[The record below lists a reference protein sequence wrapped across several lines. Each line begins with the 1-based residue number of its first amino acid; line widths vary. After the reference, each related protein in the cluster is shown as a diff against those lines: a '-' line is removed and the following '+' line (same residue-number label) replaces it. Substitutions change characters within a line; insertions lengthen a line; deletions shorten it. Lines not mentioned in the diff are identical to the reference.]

1 MTSALE
7 KAINAAVK
15 QELDPVNTTAIIS
28 HCKKYYLTRSE
39 IKEFTAKYRKTYE
52 NKSEDIIDEV
62 FIPTAKSTQII
73 KLHSYDLD
81 KILDDKDLSI
91 IQLAFKIISIDF
103 KLIIKPAADAY
114 SGKPISNGRIIKH
127 ITKLKEYKKASE
139 EFKSN
144 QLCKT
149 KLLLDLNDKY
159 LTHSLTTLNEFIDKD
174 IESIDHDLSIY
185 NNMLGSIDVVC
196 YENMI
201 GELIS
206 AYKFS
211 VNTDFDAD
219 EITKYSRT
227 MDQSDNLKLWLEGL
241 RILYSQITNSITI
254 VVSGYVGISRNDLN
268 TCKIFTG
275 STLDNI
281 IIMRYCAN
289 VNETKRMLNLMLLAK
304 HMTADEFKLESNENN
319 FITLF
324 NTVVDSLN

>member
-1 MTSALE
+1 
-7 KAINAAVK
+7 
-15 QELDPVNTTAIIS
+15 
-28 HCKKYYLTRSE
+28 
-39 IKEFTAKYRKTYE
+39 
-52 NKSEDIIDEV
+52 
-62 FIPTAKSTQII
+62 
-73 KLHSYDLD
+73 
-81 KILDDKDLSI
+81 
-91 IQLAFKIISIDF
+91 
-103 KLIIKPAADAY
+103 
-114 SGKPISNGRIIKH
+114 
-127 ITKLKEYKKASE
+127 
-139 EFKSN
+139 
-144 QLCKT
+144 
-149 KLLLDLNDKY
+149 
-159 LTHSLTTLNEFIDKD
+159 
-174 IESIDHDLSIY
+174 
-185 NNMLGSIDVVC
+185 MLVSIDVVC
-196 YENMI
+196 YDNMI